1 MMSARYIWPEH
12 VNFIGFS
19 EGKTTL
25 FKSANRNLDLHD
37 SFICTLFQNLDFPF
51 YLSVRVD
58 DPKWEILS
66 DSDDGIWDEANLNWF
81 ESMIEEDFG
90 QDDLDIQLTRMF
102 DEGLPRS
109 TSAIWKIEKK

>member
-1 MMSARYIWPEH
+1 MMSAHYIWPEH

-19 EGKTTL
+19 EDKTTL
-25 FKSANRNLDLHD
+25 FKSVNRDLDLHD

-66 DSDDGIWDEANLNWF
+66 DSDDGVWDEDNLNWF
-81 ESMIEEDFG
+81 ESMIEDDFG
-90 QDDLDIQLTRMF
+90 QDDLNVQLTRMF
-102 DEGLPRS
+102 DEGWPRS